1 MKKVVEI
8 FVFPFLCDLFSAT
21 SCHFAICLRRFLSLS
36 WRKSLSLFVLI
47 ITNRRFRVS
56 RGKYFQVQ
64 FKVSFNQITCVKVFL
79 IECTW
84 FVRSIEGLK
93 EINFRAPSILE
104 KGSVRKIN
112 LLGNSL
118 NFEFQKQKEFVEL
131 FPSALN
137 LNSASLAQTF
147 FRFLNE
153 RTAPQVIPSWPL
165 VLLLFRGDGECFP
178 ISTDFH
184 LFSGF
189 WQFINSW
196 EENSQLNLNNL
207 SGYE

>member
-21 SCHFAICLRRFLSLS
+21 SCHFAICWRRFLSLS

-79 IECTW
+79 IECSW
-84 FVRSIEGLK
+84 FVRSIVGLK

-104 KGSVRKIN
+104 KGSVRKN
-112 LLGNSL
+112 KSAGKFL
-118 NFEFQKQKEFVEL
+118 EL
-131 FPSALN
+131 WVSKAKGIRRVVRL
-137 LNSASLAQTF
+137 SISIESK
-147 FRFLNE
+147 FRF
-153 RTAPQVIPSWPL
+153 PGPD
-165 VLLLFRGDGECFP
+165 LF
-178 ISTDFH
+178 
-184 LFSGF
+184 
-189 WQFINSW
+189 
-196 EENSQLNLNNL
+196 
-207 SGYE
+207 